1 MLFERRHLVGGSL
14 VAVLVAL
21 AGGAYIADRV
31 ALAPLGAAPA
41 AEAPPPAVA
50 ARARKDAS
58 GYAVTASFTVA
69 APLNL
74 VWAVLVDFDHM
85 AEILSSVD
93 VSRIVNRRGNEF
105 DVEQRSH
112 ANAGPLH
119 LATES
124 LRHVTLVPETEIRSH
139 LLRSANLKASDFTT
153 RLVPEGA
160 LVRVDVRGTFV
171 PTLLAGTV
179 LGTDNVAV
187 QVGRQYTELR
197 DEILRRQTGT
207 PRPACLA
214 TKDCP

>member
-1 MLFERRHLVGGSL
+1 MLLAKHHVVGGSV

-21 AGGAYIADRV
+21 AGGAYIADRL
-31 ALAPLGAAPA
+31 ALAPVTAAPA
-41 AEAPPPAVA
+41 ADAAQPPVS
-50 ARARKDAS
+50 ARARKDAA
-58 GYAVTASFTVA
+58 GYAVSASFTVA
-69 APLNL
+69 APREL

-93 VSRIVNRRGNEF
+93 ASRIVNRDGNDF

-119 LATES
+119 LATDS
-124 LRHVTLVPETEIRSH
+124 LRHVTLVPEAEIRSR
-139 LLRSANLKASDFTT
+139 LLRSGNLKASDFTT
-153 RLVPEGA
+153 RLVSEGK
-160 LVRVDVRGTFV
+160 LVRVDVQGTFV
-171 PTLLAGTV
+171 PKLLAGTV

-187 QVGRQYTELR
+187 QVARQYTELR
-197 DEILRRQTGT
+197 DEILRRQSGT